1 MKPDRSGAQATS
13 GESALVAHFHLV
25 KASKCEGRSPA
36 VAPSGK
42 SPRAAS
48 TIATPTPGHH
58 GGGFSSGV
66 SMKKRIYTADLAAL
80 LNVSLRT
87 LSRLSSRGLAPEP
100 VGRSHRGGHY
110 WLAGDPALKRF
121 IADQRRPGRAADGVR

>member
-1 MKPDRSGAQATS
+1 MARFARVPGLRSTS
-13 GESALVAHFHLV
+13 GGALPPGEKRVSARGAVLPWLQAV
-25 KASKCEGRSPA
+25 SPQGLHRQ
-36 VAPSGK
+36 SLL
-42 SPRAAS
+42 S
-48 TIATPTPGHH
+48 TPGHH

-87 LSRLSSRGLAPEP
+87 LSRLSSRGIVPTPA
-100 VGRSHRGGHY
+100 GRSLHGGHY

-121 IADQRRPGRAADGVR
+121 IADQRRPGRASDGVR

>member
-1 MKPDRSGAQATS
+1 
-13 GESALVAHFHLV
+13 
-25 KASKCEGRSPA
+25 
-36 VAPSGK
+36 
-42 SPRAAS
+42 
-48 TIATPTPGHH
+48 
-58 GGGFSSGV
+58 
-66 SMKKRIYTADLAAL
+66 MKKRIYTADLAAL

-121 IADQRRPGRAADGVR
+121 IADQRRPGRAADARNGRRVFSVSKSQVIPSGKYSFAGLRERIAR